1 MHKKKRIL
9 ISIDHKWRD
18 LPGHIFLGMYLEQV
32 YGHEVIFARNYDEL
46 KYWRAFQ
53 PDVVVINHLI
63 EENRR
68 RWAREQLPPQVKLC
82 ILPTEGIT
90 ATKSDMPSLLGGDRP
105 EYKRIDAMLAWVG
118 DLQRHVTGQHHI
130 DKQKIVGVGVPR
142 LDFYFDEK
150 LRSPFLTPDQVRK
163 KLALRP
169 GHKTITNVEIG
180 VVRDIENVGIRF
192 VNGVAFGLQY
202 LFRKRQG
209 KNGSNALFC

>member
-68 RWAREQLPPQVKLC
+68 RWAREQLPPQDTT
-82 ILPTEGIT
+82 PTQGRPRT
-90 ATKSDMPSLLGGDRP
+90 ARRRKGPHAPLH
-105 EYKRIDAMLAWVG
+105 
-118 DLQRHVTGQHHI
+118 RHARH
-130 DKQKIVGVGVPR
+130 
-142 LDFYFDEK
+142 
-150 LRSPFLTPDQVRK
+150 
-163 KLALRP
+163 
-169 GHKTITNVEIG
+169 
-180 VVRDIENVGIRF
+180 RDD
-192 VNGVAFGLQY
+192 
-202 LFRKRQG
+202 
-209 KNGSNALFC
+209 C